1 MYFVRSLVSGRVFE
15 VWGMP
20 FAGQLKLLIF
30 AMMFQRQGVRDSS
43 PEALPFLRHSEGR
56 IFALPGT
63 FH

>member
-1 MYFVRSLVSGRVFE
+1 VGNAICE
-15 VWGMP
+15 T
-20 FAGQLKLLIF
+20 AEIAHF